1 MAAGPTV
8 KKILEAYHGKVRL
21 VIKNYPYKYRDY
33 SRIAAEASL
42 AARAQGKY
50 WEMHDL
56 LIKRSPKLD
65 RASLISY
72 AKELG
77 LDVAAFTL
85 SIDGNKHKAEIDR
98 DLDLAVKIDLYNTP
112 TFFINGRKIIG
123 ERPFEYFKKVI
134 DEELRAAAAPKSL

>member
-8 KKILEAYHGKVRL
+8 KKIMDTYKGKVRL

-42 AARAQGKY
+42 AAQEQGKY

-65 RASLISY
+65 RQSLINY
-72 AKELG
+72 ARELG
-77 LDVAAFTL
+77 LDVAKFTA
-85 SIDGNKHKAEIDR
+85 SIDSQKHKAEIDR
-98 DLDLAVKIDLYNTP
+98 DLKLATEMDLYNTP
-112 TFFINGRKIIG
+112 TFYINGRQVVG
-123 ERPFEYFKKVI
+123 ERPFEYFKKII
-134 DEELRAAAAPKSL
+134 DEELKKAK